1 MSWGRGEER
10 IAGRGLGVRC
20 GGGLSPG
27 LPKQTQAQ
35 TYKLPKPDAGT
46 PTSPL
51 PPSPQTSAALAAAEP
66 GLMANVLAPSEQDQC
81 LGRQCGQNPACTLQP
96 HASITVV
103 PWGLGTVG
111 TLGLA
116 GGGGWGPHCLSWL
129 PSPDAWPEQCQKG
142 QEWQSQSLQA
152 QVRLKQ
158 PQRRDLKSL
167 HSQQPPGILS

>member
-66 GLMANVLAPSEQDQC
+66 GLMANVLAPSSRTSVWAGNVDRT
-81 LGRQCGQNPACTLQP
+81 LHVHFNHMPALLLSLWAWGRQG
-96 HASITVV
+96 H
-103 PWGLGTVG
+103 WGWR
-111 TLGLA
+111 
-116 GGGGWGPHCLSWL
+116 GGGVGAPTASRGCLHPTHGLNSVR
-129 PSPDAWPEQCQKG
+129 KG
-142 QEWQSQSLQA
+142 RSGS
-152 QVRLKQ
+152 
-158 PQRRDLKSL
+158 RRACKRRCA
-167 HSQQPPGILS
+167 